1 MNKRPILHLQAK
13 ARNFK
18 EGDDNILVLST
29 RLENQMS
36 LSRK

>member
-1 MNKRPILHLQAK
+1 MNKRPILHLYAK

-18 EGDDNILVLST
+18 EGDNILVLST
-29 RLENQMS
+29 TLENQMS